1 MPGRGDVGL
10 KDSEEIAVGRIV
22 KEGEL
27 VGRRVGNLEGPVGL
41 RVGLLVGGRT
51 TVGLKVGFT
60 VGLVGWA
67 VGFTV
72 GLVGIAV
79 GERVGLC
86 VGSQVGL
93 VGLAVGSHVGLAVGE
108 QVGALEGLRL
118 GAGVT
123 ASDQRRTSRIDK
135 KIVINED
142 FMLEFMLRVPKIAWY
157 CELLLLQDF

>member
-1 MPGRGDVGL
+1 MNANLTTLPGRGDVGL
-10 KDSEEIAVGRIV
+10 KDREEIAVGKIV
-22 KEGEL
+22 KVGDL

-41 RVGLLVGGRT
+41 QVGLLVGGRA
-51 TVGLKVGFT
+51 TVGWKVGFA
-60 VGLVGWA
+60 VGLVGWT

-79 GERVGLC
+79 GEGVGLC

-93 VGLAVGSHVGLAVGE
+93 VGVAVGSNVGLAVGE
-108 QVGALEGLRL
+108 KVGALEGLRL

-123 ASDQRRTSRIDK
+123 ASEQRRTSRIDN

-142 FMLEFMLRVPKIAWY
+142 FMV
-157 CELLLLQDF
+157 ELC